1 MSDLEQLTQTNSQT
15 LKYRDLLSCKEMEET
30 NLIIVEESYH
40 IAIVAVIDSMESRFR
55 KFHGTIYEK

>member
-1 MSDLEQLTQTNSQT
+1 
-15 LKYRDLLSCKEMEET
+15 MEET